1 MKLQNLF
8 IAVLVWTVM
17 ASPIAECKD
26 KKKHSPRGMIESMQ
40 SVPCGVKERGLT
52 GVGSIFGSVGVSHV
66 NSNEKLCP
74 QYLLRTDEMEYHIRP
89 LDQKHAVLL
98 PVGKEAEY
106 KIKKDRLFLRVADED
121 NKARPYQVVS
131 AEQLSST
138 GKSENT
144 AYRPTTPPAPVP
156 TSTTPAAAS
165 HPAEP
170 RVAEKQTDRGFDQS
184 VPPPQ

>member
-1 MKLQNLF
+1 MKLKIAMVGALTLAVMVPS
-8 IAVLVWTVM
+8 IAVG
-17 ASPIAECKD
+17 KD

-66 NSNEKLCP
+66 NSNEKLCQ
-74 QYLLRTDEMEYHIRP
+74 QYLLRTDDMEYHIRP
-89 LDQKHAVLL
+89 LDTKHAVLL
-98 PVGKEAEY
+98 PIGKEAEY

-131 AEQLSST
+131 EEQLNSS
-138 GKSENT
+138 GKTENT
-144 AYRPTTPPAPVP
+144 SYHPASAPPPA
-156 TSTTPAAAS
+156 STTAPA

-170 RVAEKQTDRGFDQS
+170 RVAEKQTDRGVDQS
-184 VPPPQ
+184 VPPPPPQ